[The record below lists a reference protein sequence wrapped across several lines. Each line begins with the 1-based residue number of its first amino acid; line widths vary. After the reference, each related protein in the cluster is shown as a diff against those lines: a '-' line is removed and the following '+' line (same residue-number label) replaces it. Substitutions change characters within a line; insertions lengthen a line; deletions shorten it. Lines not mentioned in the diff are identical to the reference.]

1 MTVSTGKFLFRR
13 RKLDYLIDRFGRKI
27 TYIRFSVTPRC
38 NFNCI
43 YCNSHTSQDDTAE
56 EFTAEDIEFLFNV
69 ASDLGIK
76 KVRLTGGEP
85 LLRKDIVRIVRVL
98 HDTGK
103 IKEIVLTTN
112 GYFLKF
118 LAKDLKKAGLTR
130 VNISLDTLREDVF
143 VNITGVNGL
152 SLVKKGIEESIANG
166 LLPIKINTVLMK
178 GINDEDILRIAEL
191 SVNYPVIV
199 RFIELMPVKG
209 STFWKEHYMSFNEA
223 MEKIKSRYDLSL
235 TTGAKGEVAT
245 YYKVVGSNG
254 KIGFITPVS
263 QHFCAECNRIR
274 ITASGK
280 IYPCLFS
287 KEYVSVWDAVKSR
300 NESLT
305 KSLIIKSVNIKPKEH
320 GPIDEND
327 QDFINN
333 MRELGG

>member
-1 MTVSTGKFLFRR
+1 MA
-13 RKLDYLIDRFGRKI
+13 YLIDKFGRKI

-43 YCNSHTSQDDTAE
+43 YCNSHTSQNEESE
-56 EFTAEDIEFLFNV
+56 EFNAEDIEFLFNV
-69 ASDLGIK
+69 AAELGIT

-85 LLRKDIVRIVRVL
+85 LLRKDIVQIVHVL
-98 HDTGK
+98 HNTGS

-112 GYFLKF
+112 GYYLKF

-143 VNITGVNGL
+143 RSITGINGL
-152 SLVKKGIEESIANG
+152 SLVKSGIEESVTQG

-223 MEKIKSRYDLSL
+223 MEKIRSKYKLEF
-235 TTGAKGEVAT
+235 TTGVRGEVAT
-245 YYKVVGSNG
+245 YYKVIGSNG

-263 QHFCAECNRIR
+263 QHFCSECNRIR

-287 KEYVSVWDAVKSR
+287 KEYVSVWDAVKSK
-300 NESLT
+300 NVDLT
-305 KSLIIKSVNIKPKEH
+305 KTLIIKSVNIKPKEH

-327 QDFINN
+327 QNFINN

>member
-1 MTVSTGKFLFRR
+1 MTS
-13 RKLDYLIDRFGRKI
+13 LIDKFGRKI

-38 NFNCI
+38 NFNCV
-43 YCNSHTSQDDTAE
+43 YCNSHTSVEDKAE
-56 EFTAEDIEFLFNV
+56 EFTTEDIEFLFNV
-69 ASDLGIK
+69 AADLGIT

-85 LLRKDIVRIVRVL
+85 LLRKDIVQIVKVL

-118 LAKDLKKAGLTR
+118 LARDLKKAGLTR

-143 VNITGVNGL
+143 KNITGVNGL
-152 SLVKKGIEESIANG
+152 SLVKSGIEESIKQN

-178 GINDEDILRIAEL
+178 GINDEDIVHIAEL

-209 STFWKEHYMSFNEA
+209 SNFWRKHYMSFNEA
-223 MEKIKSRYDLSL
+223 ISRIKSKYELEF

-245 YYKVVGSNG
+245 YYKVIGSNG

-287 KEYVSVWDAVKSR
+287 KEYVSIWDAVKSR
-300 NESLT
+300 DTALT
-305 KSLIIKSVNIKPKEH
+305 EKLIRKSVYIKPEEH